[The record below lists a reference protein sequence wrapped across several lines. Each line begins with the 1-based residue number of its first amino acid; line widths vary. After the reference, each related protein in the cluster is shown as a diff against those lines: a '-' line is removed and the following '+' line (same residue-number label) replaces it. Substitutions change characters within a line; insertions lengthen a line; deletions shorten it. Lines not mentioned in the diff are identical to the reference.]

1 MKIISLIFK
10 KKCAEEVR
18 EIIEDYK
25 GFLKIYIEEYEKED
39 LEFKTEEVKGT
50 IEMDGLVKDFL
61 IENHNRRVKSS
72 PILRYLFA
80 IKYNNID
87 TLCTKIIDSL

>member
-39 LEFKTEEVKGT
+39 LEFRSDEVKGT
-50 IEMDGLVKDFL
+50 IEMDGMVKEFLVEK
-61 IENHNRRVKSS
+61 HNRRVKSS